1 MSNTKKTAPKAVNDI
16 AAEVTETVETVVK
29 ASTDAASK
37 GVEKAVA
44 MSQEQVAAVVKVGT
58 DAFKSYEDAAS
69 FSKANVDAVM
79 KANAVFVQGIQDFN
93 KALFGIVETALEDNA
108 AMTTKLMG
116 CKNVQDAVAVQSDLA
131 QAGYSKALDQSRKIT
146 DLTTKLVEE
155 TSAPIAKQ
163 VTITVEKF
171 AKPLAA

>member
-1 MSNTKKTAPKAVNDI
+1 MAWRITQF
-16 AAEVTETVETVVK
+16 
-29 ASTDAASK
+29 
-37 GVEKAVA
+37 VA
-44 MSQEQVAAVVKVGT
+44 H
-58 DAFKSYEDAAS
+58 
-69 FSKANVDAVM
+69 
-79 KANAVFVQGIQDFN
+79 
-93 KALFGIVETALEDNA
+93 ALL
-108 AMTTKLMG
+108 
-116 CKNVQDAVAVQSDLA
+116 AVAVQSDLA